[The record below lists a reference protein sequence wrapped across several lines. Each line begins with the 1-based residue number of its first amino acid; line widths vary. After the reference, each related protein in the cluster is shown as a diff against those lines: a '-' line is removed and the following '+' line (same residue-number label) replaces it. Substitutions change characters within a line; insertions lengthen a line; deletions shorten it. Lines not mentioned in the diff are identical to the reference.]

1 MIRFF
6 LAISFFIFSSL
17 TTWGVDSF
25 LPYQSAEEVP
35 KTAKELWAAYDS
47 TKEDLDVKVIKEWK
61 EDGVIIRYLT
71 YKVGTFKGTD
81 ARVAAYYSFPFVAQA
96 RQTPCICMDSWRWAT
111 GRTGTGQVLRHPRVC
126 GDRHQLVG
134 TPDGGGYRGKYRLGK
149 S

>member
-1 MIRFF
+1 MLRSIRPLF
-6 LAISFFIFSSL
+6 LFLLTILTVWGSDTFI
-17 TTWGVDSF
+17 
-25 LPYQSAEEVP
+25 PYRTAGEVP
-35 KTAKELWAAYDS
+35 QTAKALWSTYDS

-81 ARVAAYYSFPFVAQA
+81 ARVAAYYSFPNKPGKHPAVVWTHGGGQRAE
-96 RQTPCICMDSWRWAT
+96 RHS
-111 GRTGTGQVLRHPRVC
+111 GQVLCRPGIC

>member
-17 TTWGVDSF
+17 TTWCVDSF

-61 EDGVIIRYLT
+61 EDGIIIRYLT

-81 ARVAAYYSFPFVAQA
+81 ARVAAYYSFLTSPANILPLYGLMEV
-96 RQTPCICMDSWRWAT
+96 DS
-111 GRTGTGQVLRHPRVC
+111 GQNGHGASTSPPKDMR
-126 GDRHQLVG
+126 
-134 TPDGGGYRGKYRLGK
+134 
-149 S
+149 